1 MILSTP
7 KGFSKN
13 KIIPFQE
20 VLGHLGDGPAHIGD
34 CSQLVILIRK
44 QFKIESQNG
53 EYDNIT
59 LEEDDVLA
67 EKRYFLFLN
76 VEDKW
81 GF

>member
-1 MILSTP
+1 MLATP

-13 KIIPFQE
+13 EIRWSVPSISKE

-67 EKRYFLFLN
+67 EKR
-76 VEDKW
+76 
-81 GF
+81 